1 MTITNVTGVRRT
13 LGSSL
18 RNICRSKG
26 YQRMT
31 EFAFENI
38 STAEQRLL
46 VGVSGV
52 LMQPWIDLH
61 NKNVDK
67 ETRIYS
73 ACKNCAK
80 AFVGSIT
87 GFFIRKGCI
96 KFVNHLIDKGMLLP
110 SDTSGIKHYTQKVK
124 NYGGA
129 LGTGLAIIVMM
140 ATNFLIDAP
149 LTQLLSS
156 KIYDKSTGGKEK
168 K

>member
-1 MTITNVTGVRRT
+1 MTIYKVSRVGKNI
-13 LGSSL
+13 GSFSQG
-18 RNICRSKG
+18 ICRSKG
-26 YQRMT
+26 YQKMT
-31 EFAFENI
+31 EFALGNI

-46 VGVSGV
+46 VGISGV
-52 LMQPWIDLH
+52 VMQPWIDLH
-61 NKNVDK
+61 NNKVDK

-96 KFVNHLIDKGMLLP
+96 KFVNHLMDKGMLLP
-110 SDTSGIKHYTQKVK
+110 EGISGMKHYTDKVK

-129 LGTGLAIIVMM
+129 LGTGLAIIIMM
-140 ATNFLIDAP
+140 FTNFLIDAP

-156 KIYDKSTGGKEK
+156 KLQDFSKGREEEK
-168 K
+168 